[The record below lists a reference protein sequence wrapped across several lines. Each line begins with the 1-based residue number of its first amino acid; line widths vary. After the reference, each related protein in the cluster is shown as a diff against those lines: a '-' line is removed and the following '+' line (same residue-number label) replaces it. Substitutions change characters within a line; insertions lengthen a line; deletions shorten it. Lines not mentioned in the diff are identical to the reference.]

1 MISILKTLEFEVN
14 IKLKLHNL
22 FNKRLWSSFFCKNAS
37 TVAKLNSLK

>member
-22 FNKRLWSSFFCKNAS
+22 FNKRLWSSFFLQKCKYGC
-37 TVAKLNSLK
+37 KIE